1 MRTVAVHPEKS
12 IRFTKHAAF
21 WCEMI
26 NLYKRN
32 YPKHSF
38 RQIAEHFELSETNAR
53 RYYYGIHHHNAGYFG
68 CGYTQFREG
77 ACVTI

>member
-1 MRTVAVHPEKS
+1 MRSVKVHESKS

-26 NLYKRN
+26 NLYKKV

-38 RQIAEHFELSETNAR
+38 QQIAAHFELSETSTR

-68 CGYTQFREG
+68 PSYSQIRQG
-77 ACVTI
+77 ACVTL

>member
-1 MRTVAVHPEKS
+1 MRSVAVHPEKS

-26 NLYKRN
+26 NLYKKI

-38 RQIAEHFELSETNAR
+38 RQIAEHFELSETSTR

-68 CGYTQFREG
+68 PSYSQIRQG
-77 ACVTI
+77 ACVTL

>member
-1 MRTVAVHPEKS
+1 MRSVKVHESKS

-26 NLYKRN
+26 NLYKKI

-38 RQIAEHFELSETNAR
+38 QQIAEHFELSETSTR
-53 RYYYGIHHHNAGYFG
+53 RYYYGIHHANLGLFGNGYS
-68 CGYTQFREG
+68 QVRQG
-77 ACVTI
+77 ACVTL